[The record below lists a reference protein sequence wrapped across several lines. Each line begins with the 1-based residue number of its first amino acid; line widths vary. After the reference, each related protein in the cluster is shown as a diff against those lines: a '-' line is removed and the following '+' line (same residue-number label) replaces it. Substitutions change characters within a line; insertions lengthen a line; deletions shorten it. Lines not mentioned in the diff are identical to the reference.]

1 MDSVLAYSAIGCA
14 RSCCCALGH
23 PFWHLP
29 PCSCHD
35 VLTCFCSSFEQISS
49 PCVTTAI
56 IRTPVLKSQSGANT
70 MAGLKKLAST
80 LRLGNT
86 RATNHDAG
94 STGNEEG
101 LIKPKK
107 LAKFHKGA
115 LNRQQHEGN
124 SKGSSVAQLSPTLA
138 QVSTQDNEDQV
149 SIRTVS
155 SYSIDEEIR
164 DLAAL
169 SRRYE
174 STQTHLE
181 ASSRN
186 TEDQAPIYSG
196 LWNSSYVRLKDLP
209 ASVDRYEAFQS
220 KSRLFRPG
228 SNKSV
233 SKFGLKRASDQPEIS
248 NLEASSSSVAPKRPL
263 VSSSLAP
270 RRPTGGKI
278 PGRKCGLEDPEEPN
292 FAPSAAAL
300 LGHELSPAKGMSVV
314 PTDVVEPFDEES
326 RPITPSSSESRSSYA
341 TAESGWWQLPEPQQS
356 ASLRCGSRAQAA
368 PSETHGER
376 ALSEAVPGKAA
387 PTSWANDSWTNA
399 IVNTGEPTD
408 RRKGKSPA
416 TDQPQGHSGD
426 AASLLHLLARAASIE
441 RVIESQLLSEAD
453 PSLHLREMHARIR
466 LFQESALRLQREQ
479 DERKRA
485 RLRECVVCGD
495 TKDPLDFPVKAPT
508 PGCRHPSRL
517 CSQCLQSWVASELD
531 SKGSEGIKCP
541 ECPQILQYAD
551 VRQAASQ
558 ETFRIYDN
566 LTTRN
571 ALSTLTEFAWCLN
584 PQCGSGQLNIQ
595 SQNYMECA
603 SCRFKQCLRHKGAWH
618 TGETCEQYE
627 YRSSGAKARADEAKT
642 EATLKTMSKLC
653 PNKKCGWRI
662 EKIGGCEH
670 MTCRRCRHEFCWQCM
685 AAQSEIK
692 RIGNEAHKT
701 WCKFHSRNLETAWP
715 FNMH

>member
-1 MDSVLAYSAIGCA
+1 
-14 RSCCCALGH
+14 
-23 PFWHLP
+23 
-29 PCSCHD
+29 
-35 VLTCFCSSFEQISS
+35 
-49 PCVTTAI
+49 
-56 IRTPVLKSQSGANT
+56 

-196 LWNSSYVRLKDLP
+196 LWNSS
-209 ASVDRYEAFQS
+209 YEAFQS